1 MDGYKGDTGGDP
13 LLGVHGAPRLFP
25 VHVGLLQLHQPRLVA
40 GLAVCV
46 GRRVVVSIHVE
57 DVLRQLVDRRV
68 PVPPLVLCQERVPLR
83 GDAGRR
89 GKTRGGAGRPRDG
102 KGGGDGEAGRQGL
115 KEAGTGSRE
124 ENGRGGKGE
133 N

>member
-89 GKTRGGAGRPRDG
+89 GETRGDAGRR
-102 KGGGDGEAGRQGL
+102 GEAGMEREAGMGRQG
-115 KEAGTGSRE
+115 
-124 ENGRGGKGE
+124 GRD
-133 N
+133 